1 MISNDIQSKLSE
13 ILMTLAEEERNVEV
27 TRQVLTE
34 NKDYNPYQIFC
45 FLDKDKKNK
54 INDLDLI
61 DFLRNKNIF
70 STENEIKLLILFYDE
85 DLDTNLNFEEFI
97 NLIESKSSNKK
108 EIKEN
113 NDESIESISFSIE
126 YSLTKLLEKEIL
138 YARKI
143 LSLFQDLKGFSD
155 FNIHNIF
162 HFIKNDNNNS
172 ITAQNIVQFF
182 NECYTSFIDN
192 DIDLIFKRIDKAKDN
207 KIDLCEFHLFFGFP
221 ECEYNCPF
229 LKCDN
234 CNLLFCDNCKNEDQC
249 LIHKKSNFRNEDN
262 KNLNERTYK
271 TYYTEFQKKSD
282 IKETQDENKFNN
294 GYKKIS
300 DNLALSLSP
309 KREYAPFEIYLDSN
323 DNLNLNLNNENIN
336 TINQNFDKNTKINF
350 GSSIKQNYIINKNQY
365 LLNNKPNEED
375 NNNNINN
382 IKLNNETNQIL
393 KNRPYLYEEKQFID
407 YLNRAMKHESK
418 IENMKIEL
426 SLRCDFNWEKVFRL
440 FELEGRGFLTK
451 DDLKKGFNKFNLYP
465 KDIDIKL
472 LLKRYDLKK
481 EGFLSYPD
489 FFELIVPFSK
499 YHKMM
504 VENRGINSFLKEI
517 NPDEFNSETQRCI
530 KNLFNEIFIGEYTL
544 NKVKENFTS
553 LKNKLSDVF
562 KLIDASDYGYISE
575 KDFVIYIQK
584 NNLFKDGNDVDLL
597 FLRFNKLRN
606 GRIGFEEM
614 LDEIEPIF

>member
-234 CNLLFCDNCKNEDQC
+234 CNLLFCDNCKNEEQC

-271 TYYTEFQKKSD
+271 TYYTEFQKK
-282 IKETQDENKFNN
+282 I
-294 GYKKIS
+294 
-300 DNLALSLSP
+300 
-309 KREYAPFEIYLDSN
+309 
-323 DNLNLNLNNENIN
+323 
-336 TINQNFDKNTKINF
+336 
-350 GSSIKQNYIINKNQY
+350 
-365 LLNNKPNEED
+365 
-375 NNNNINN
+375 
-382 IKLNNETNQIL
+382 
-393 KNRPYLYEEKQFID
+393 
-407 YLNRAMKHESK
+407 
-418 IENMKIEL
+418 
-426 SLRCDFNWEKVFRL
+426 
-440 FELEGRGFLTK
+440 
-451 DDLKKGFNKFNLYP
+451 
-465 KDIDIKL
+465 
-472 LLKRYDLKK
+472 RYQ
-481 EGFLSYPD
+481 
-489 FFELIVPFSK
+489 
-499 YHKMM
+499 
-504 VENRGINSFLKEI
+504 RNSRRK
-517 NPDEFNSETQRCI
+517 
-530 KNLFNEIFIGEYTL
+530 
-544 NKVKENFTS
+544 
-553 LKNKLSDVF
+553 
-562 KLIDASDYGYISE
+562 
-575 KDFVIYIQK
+575 
-584 NNLFKDGNDVDLL
+584 
-597 FLRFNKLRN
+597 
-606 GRIGFEEM
+606 
-614 LDEIEPIF
+614 